1 MPQPGDQPRQHS
13 TAEDSFLDLLV
24 ETLETIEKPA
34 RGQFLQRFLKTI
46 AQLELE
52 EDQAIAYWDQIILRR
67 QELSESLGKRVSMRT
82 AMVDVLASSDFLR
95 VPILMEYG
103 ELKKLQSNASTD
115 PLTGL
120 YNRRLFEEYCEKE
133 LNRARRY
140 GQHLALAILDLHQF
154 KEVNDR
160 YGHMQGDQ
168 VLQIAASTLRKTLR
182 ASDFA
187 FRYGGDEFALL
198 LPQADPEQAATLC
211 RRIRTAYEGAVKS
224 LKLDVPVSMDFGIS
238 VHPQDGEQKETLLKL
253 ADERLYH
260 QKNSSRTQQP
270 RPSVPEPRETALP
283 RPAPVQQS
291 VPPEFPEP
299 RESFPPR
306 ERVIERPVSEEK
318 VTPRETALPRVTP
331 PPEEKFAPR
340 AVPAPHEIP
349 APFVAPSK
357 PREPEPPV
365 APPGQPGAREQRK
378 WERVSLSG
386 TRAYATL
393 GEGMG
398 SSAQVLDLSYGG
410 VAIQVENPDD
420 LPNQFHAILHVPIL
434 PPVRVSLRKVY
445 TLRTEGPRSRIGC
458 AFVS

>member
-1 MPQPGDQPRQHS
+1 
-13 TAEDSFLDLLV
+13 
-24 ETLETIEKPA
+24 
-34 RGQFLQRFLKTI
+34 
-46 AQLELE
+46 
-52 EDQAIAYWDQIILRR
+52 
-67 QELSESLGKRVSMRT
+67 MRT

-224 LKLDVPVSMDFGIS
+224 LKLDVPVSMDFGIFRPS
-238 VHPQDGEQKETLLKL
+238 AGWRAKRNSLETRGRAPAITRKILRARSSLALRLPSLAKRLLRGPLPFSNPFLRSFRSRANLSRRASESLSAPFPRKESLRAKPRCPASRLPPRKNLLRAPCPLPTKFP
-253 ADERLYH
+253 RLLW
-260 QKNSSRTQQP
+260 P
-270 RPSVPEPRETALP
+270 RPSRANPNRPLRRP
-283 RPAPVQQS
+283 GSPAPANDANGNAFTQRHSRLRYPGRRHGQQ
-291 VPPEFPEP
+291 
-299 RESFPPR
+299 
-306 ERVIERPVSEEK
+306 
-318 VTPRETALPRVTP
+318 
-331 PPEEKFAPR
+331 R
-340 AVPAPHEIP
+340 A
-349 APFVAPSK
+349 
-357 PREPEPPV
+357 
-365 APPGQPGAREQRK
+365 
-378 WERVSLSG
+378 G
-386 TRAYATL
+386 TRPEL
-393 GEGMG
+393 WWCGHP
-398 SSAQVLDLSYGG
+398 GG
-410 VAIQVENPDD
+410 
-420 LPNQFHAILHVPIL
+420 
-434 PPVRVSLRKVY
+434 K
-445 TLRTEGPRSRIGC
+445 SR
-458 AFVS
+458 

>member
-1 MPQPGDQPRQHS
+1 MPQPGDQPRQQS

-24 ETLETIEKPA
+24 ETLENMEKPA
-34 RGQFLQRFLKTI
+34 RGQFLQRFFKTI

-52 EDQAIAYWDQIILRR
+52 DEQALAYWDQILVRR

-95 VPILMEYG
+95 VPVLMEYG

-115 PLTGL
+115 ALTGL

-168 VLQIAASTLRKTLR
+168 VLQIAATTLRKTLR

-211 RRIRTAYEGAVKS
+211 RRIRTAYEAAVKS

-260 QKNSSRTQQP
+260 QKNLSRTQPRVVPPERAPAPREAAPP
-270 RPSVPEPRETALP
+270 RPVPVTPEMPEPREP
-283 RPAPVQQS
+283 
-291 VPPEFPEP
+291 FIP
-299 RESFPPR
+299 REKVVP
-306 ERVIERPVSEEK
+306 EEK
-318 VTPRETALPRVTP
+318 VTPREIPAPRVTP
-331 PPEEKFAPR
+331 PPREDFIPREAPIPR
-340 AVPAPHEIP
+340 EMPPPFGVPAK
-349 APFVAPSK
+349 A
-357 PREPEPPV
+357 REPEPAAAPARQPV
-365 APPGQPGAREQRK
+365 TREQRK
-378 WERVSLSG
+378 WERVSLAG

-393 GEGMG
+393 GEGG
-398 SSAQVLDLSYGG
+398 GDSAPVIDLSYGG
-410 VAIQVENPDD
+410 VAIHVDNPDD

-445 TLRTEGPRSRIGC
+445 VLKTEGPQSRIGC

>member
-1 MPQPGDQPRQHS
+1 MPQPGDLPQQHS

-24 ETLETIEKPA
+24 ETLETMEKPA

-52 EDQAIAYWDQIILRR
+52 DEQALAYWDQILVRR

-82 AMVDVLASSDFLR
+82 AMVDVLASSDYLR
-95 VPILMEYG
+95 VPVLMEYG

-133 LNRARRY
+133 LNRALRY

-211 RRIRTAYEGAVKS
+211 RRIRAAYEAAVKS

-260 QKNSSRTQQP
+260 QKNLSRAQQP
-270 RPSVPEPRETALP
+270 RTAAPERAPAPRETTPRRETTPP
-283 RPAPVQQS
+283 RPAPVTHEI
-291 VPPEFPEP
+291 PAP
-299 RESFPPR
+299 REQAAPE
-306 ERVIERPVSEEK
+306 ER
-318 VTPRETALPRVTP
+318 VTPREAPAPRVTP
-331 PPEEKFAPR
+331 PPQEEFVPR
-340 AVPAPHEIP
+340 TAAAPHEIP
-349 APFVAPSK
+349 APFSVPSK
-357 PREPEPPV
+357 PREPESAA
-365 APPGQPGAREQRK
+365 APIRQPGSREQRK

-393 GEGMG
+393 GEGAG
-398 SSAQVLDLSYGG
+398 NSAQVLDLSYGG

-420 LPNQFHAILHVPIL
+420 LPTQFHAILHVPIL

-445 TLRTEGPRSRIGC
+445 TLKTEGPRSRIGC